1 MARLTVE
8 ECIGRTNN
16 KFKLVILAS
25 QRAHDLNSGAC
36 PVIKR
41 KNGKN
46 TVVALKE
53 IATKQLDI
61 SSLFNLSV
69 QRCRKYMEK
78 FINSDEPYIANKAKN
93 NIDIFH
99 QSTITSNFNEPGNNS
114 NNQGTNLLGRDNF
127 FSTPENRN
135 TNNTNT

>member
-1 MARLTVE
+1 MPRLTVE
-8 ECIGRTNN
+8 ECMGRTHN

-36 PVIKR
+36 PVIKH

-46 TVVALKE
+46 TVIALKE
-53 IATKQLDI
+53 IASEQLDV

-78 FINSDEPYIANKAKN
+78 FINSDES
-93 NIDIFH
+93 
-99 QSTITSNFNEPGNNS
+99 QSGYKGRNNS
-114 NNQGTNLLGRDNF
+114 NIFQQNTATNSFNELGTNANNQDANFLDSNNF
-127 FSTPENRN
+127 FSTPEEGKEKDI
-135 TNNTNT
+135 

>member
-8 ECIGRTNN
+8 ECMGRTNN

-36 PVIKR
+36 PVIKH

-53 IATKQLDI
+53 IAAKQLDV

-78 FINSDEPYIANKAKN
+78 FINSYEPYVASKAKN
-93 NIDIFH
+93 NVDIFQ
-99 QSTITSNFNEPGNNS
+99 QSAITSNFNELGNNS
-114 NNQGTNLLGRDNF
+114 NNQDINLLGRDNF

>member
-8 ECIGRTNN
+8 ECMGRTNN

-36 PVIKR
+36 PVIKH

-46 TVVALKE
+46 TVIALKE
-53 IATKQLDI
+53 IAAKQLDV

-78 FINSDEPYIANKAKN
+78 FINSDEQCVTNKAK
-93 NIDIFH
+93 IDIF
-99 QSTITSNFNEPGNNS
+99 QQNAITNSFNELGNNS
-114 NNQGTNLLGRDNF
+114 NNQGSNLLGRDNF

-135 TNNTNT
+135 TSNTDS

>member
-8 ECIGRTNN
+8 ECMGRTNN

-36 PVIKR
+36 PVIKY

-46 TVVALKE
+46 TVIALKE
-53 IATKQLDI
+53 IAAKQLDV

-78 FINSDEPYIANKAKN
+78 FINSDEPYIAHKPKN
-93 NIDIFH
+93 NVDIF
-99 QSTITSNFNEPGNNS
+99 QASAVAGNSDGLENSSNSRDDNP
-114 NNQGTNLLGRDNF
+114 LGRDNF

-135 TNNTNT
+135 NTNS